1 MSVEETGEVNAL
13 TVSGHLQ
20 QAREAAGLTQAAV
33 ADQLFLTETYIR
45 YMDDGE
51 FERLPKQA
59 FVRGY
64 LRSYAR
70 VVGLDGGVLVQL
82 YDEAYRQA
90 QPEAPAD
97 VSVSVKENRFSGPVV
112 LTGLIGLGI
121 VGILVLLVWLF
132 IPDENGAEAAV
143 TKPASVPPALIT
155 ETAEDVA
162 PDSTEAFDQKGRRPS
177 DAPLFERAP
186 VENTSTEQAQGE
198 QGLSVKAGALSAP
211 AAALQPTLDAGLAKS
226 TAAAPAS
233 EASALTIAEN
243 IRVEDPN
250 LDLDLDLD
258 PDLDFS
264 VAVVD
269 AFDFES
275 TGTELGELDE
285 DELNVLVGP
294 DAFNG
299 QGEANFN
306 LDAERGAS
314 GQVNIRRENRDN
326 GRQIL
331 VNAGGTDELK
341 ATLIGECWIEVADS
355 QNELIYG
362 DLNRAGDVLLLTG
375 RAPLTV
381 LLGNAP
387 MASIEFNGR
396 LVDLESAT
404 TRDAIARLT
413 LTN

>member
-1 MSVEETGEVNAL
+1 MSGEDMDQVKAL
-13 TVSGHLQ
+13 TVSDQLR

-33 ADQLFLTETYIR
+33 ADALFLTVTYIR
-45 YMDDGE
+45 YMDAGE

-70 VVGLDGGVLVQL
+70 VVGLDGGLLVQL
-82 YDEAYRQA
+82 YDEEFRETLA
-90 QPEAPAD
+90 EMPAD
-97 VSVSVKENRFSGPVV
+97 VSVSVQENRFSGPVV

-121 VGILVLLVWLF
+121 VLILVLLVWLL
-132 IPDENGAEAAV
+132 IPDDDNASAM
-143 TKPASVPPALIT
+143 KPTPPAPARVNQSSGST
-155 ETAEDVA
+155 
-162 PDSTEAFDQKGRRPS
+162 PDSVRALVGSSALTDPSFEAS
-177 DAPLFERAP
+177 P
-186 VENTSTEQAQGE
+186 VEAVAIDKALGE
-198 QGLSVKAGALSAP
+198 KLSA
-211 AAALQPTLDAGLAKS
+211 GS
-226 TAAAPAS
+226 AAAPAPRPDWVADFDRSTPVTVAPVERPITVS
-233 EASALTIAEN
+233 ENVVLHQLNGEAGLLAG
-243 IRVEDPN
+243 VED
-250 LDLDLDLD
+250 
-258 PDLDFS
+258 
-264 VAVVD
+264 VIQA
-269 AFDFES
+269 ES
-275 TGTELGELDE
+275 TLTDLGAADGVNNSRRPGRLSDE
-285 DELNVLVGP
+285 QDV
-294 DAFNG
+294 
-299 QGEANFN
+299 QFN
-306 LDAERGAS
+306 LDVGGGIS
-314 GQVNIRRENRDN
+314 GRVNIRRENRDD

-331 VNAGGTDELK
+331 VDAGGSDELR

>member
-1 MSVEETGEVNAL
+1 MSGEDMDQVKAL
-13 TVSGHLQ
+13 TVSDQLR

-33 ADQLFLTETYIR
+33 ADALFLTVTYIR
-45 YMDDGE
+45 YMDAGE

-70 VVGLDGGVLVQL
+70 VVGLDGGLLVQL
-82 YDEAYRQA
+82 YDEEFRETLA
-90 QPEAPAD
+90 EMPAD
-97 VSVSVKENRFSGPVV
+97 VSVSVQENRFSGPVV

-121 VGILVLLVWLF
+121 VLILVLLVWLL
-132 IPDENGAEAAV
+132 
-143 TKPASVPPALIT
+143 PAPARVNQSSGST
-155 ETAEDVA
+155 
-162 PDSTEAFDQKGRRPS
+162 PDSVRALVGSSALTDPSFEAS
-177 DAPLFERAP
+177 P
-186 VENTSTEQAQGE
+186 VEAVAIDKALGE
-198 QGLSVKAGALSAP
+198 KLSA
-211 AAALQPTLDAGLAKS
+211 GS
-226 TAAAPAS
+226 AAAPAPRPDWVADFDRSTPVTVAPVERPITVS
-233 EASALTIAEN
+233 ENVVLGTLNGEAGLLAG
-243 IRVEDPN
+243 VED
-250 LDLDLDLD
+250 
-258 PDLDFS
+258 
-264 VAVVD
+264 VIQA
-269 AFDFES
+269 ES
-275 TGTELGELDE
+275 TLTDLGAADGVNNSRRPGRLSDE
-285 DELNVLVGP
+285 QDV
-294 DAFNG
+294 
-299 QGEANFN
+299 QFN
-306 LDAERGAS
+306 LDVGGGIS
-314 GQVNIRRENRDN
+314 GRVNIRRENRDD

-331 VNAGGTDELK
+331 VDAGGSDELK

>member
-1 MSVEETGEVNAL
+1 MSGEDMDQVKAL
-13 TVSGHLQ
+13 TVSDQLR

-33 ADQLFLTETYIR
+33 ADALFLTVTYIR
-45 YMDDGE
+45 YMDAGE

-70 VVGLDGGVLVQL
+70 VVGLDGGLLVQL
-82 YDEAYRQA
+82 YDEEFRETLA
-90 QPEAPAD
+90 EMPAD
-97 VSVSVKENRFSGPVV
+97 VSVRVQENRFSGPVV

-121 VGILVLLVWLF
+121 VLILVLLVWLL
-132 IPDENGAEAAV
+132 IPDDDNASAM
-143 TKPASVPPALIT
+143 KPTPPAPARVNQSSGST
-155 ETAEDVA
+155 
-162 PDSTEAFDQKGRRPS
+162 PDSVRALVGSSALTDPSFEAS
-177 DAPLFERAP
+177 P
-186 VENTSTEQAQGE
+186 VEAVAIDKALGE
-198 QGLSVKAGALSAP
+198 KLSA
-211 AAALQPTLDAGLAKS
+211 GS
-226 TAAAPAS
+226 AAAPAPRPDGVADFDRSTPVTVAPVERPITVS
-233 EASALTIAEN
+233 ENVVLGTLNGEAGLLAG
-243 IRVEDPN
+243 VED
-250 LDLDLDLD
+250 
-258 PDLDFS
+258 
-264 VAVVD
+264 VIQA
-269 AFDFES
+269 ES
-275 TGTELGELDE
+275 TLTDLGAADGVNNSRRPGRLSDE
-285 DELNVLVGP
+285 QDV
-294 DAFNG
+294 
-299 QGEANFN
+299 QFN
-306 LDAERGAS
+306 LDVGGGIS
-314 GQVNIRRENRDN
+314 GRVNIRRENRDD

-331 VNAGGTDELK
+331 VDAGGSDELK